1 MVMSILDT
9 PSYFARLLQPAAV
22 APATPLPSRASAGAL
37 PESDADMELQE
48 VDLFV
53 ETEQPVNI
61 QPMPI
66 AKATQAAV
74 AEPGDDAA
82 MGKRIDPSVSPR
94 QSALNP
100 EIPAPTVHGKPALV
114 SEQSLSSQPAPT
126 EYRPA
131 MHASK
136 NAAEPDVL
144 RMDSKRQTT
153 HRTTALL
160 DDVLRWVATPTQLP
174 SADVPEAPAMDSLR
188 PLSRLAD
195 PEDRPVP
202 AALQPPPA
210 SVQAFRHPTLSSD
223 RFPSGA
229 PGTGRVAGGELPS
242 EEVVRIAIGEIRVRI
257 ETPREIPREPPT
269 ETPRVSPPEMA
280 ASSHLSSGADASHAY
295 SASGSLRR
303 RCIHL

>member
-22 APATPLPSRASAGAL
+22 APATPLTSRASAGAL
-37 PESDADMELQE
+37 AESDADMELQE

-61 QPMPI
+61 QPTSI
-66 AKATQAAV
+66 AKAAQAA
-74 AEPGDDAA
+74 AEPGDHTAV
-82 MGKRIDPSVSPR
+82 GKRIDPSVSPR

-114 SEQSLSSQPAPT
+114 SEQCLSSQPAPT

-153 HRTTALL
+153 HRAPALL
-160 DDVLRWVATPTQLP
+160 DEVLRWVATPTQLP

-188 PLSRLAD
+188 PLSLLAD

>member
-1 MVMSILDT
+1 MVMSILGT

-22 APATPLPSRASAGAL
+22 APATPSPSRASAGAL
-37 PESDADMELQE
+37 PESDADAELQE

-61 QPMPI
+61 QPLPI
-66 AKATQAAV
+66 AKATQAA
-74 AEPGDDAA
+74 AEPGDHTAV
-82 MGKRIDPSVSPR
+82 GKRIDPSESPR
-94 QSALNP
+94 QSALTPENP
-100 EIPAPTVHGKPALV
+100 TPSVHGKPALV

-136 NAAEPDVL
+136 NAAEPDVQ

-160 DDVLRWVATPTQLP
+160 DDVLRWVAAPSQSP
-174 SADVPEAPAMDSLR
+174 SAEQPEAPTINSLR

-195 PEDRPVP
+195 PEERPAP

-223 RFPSGA
+223 RFPSGT
-229 PGTGRVAGGELPS
+229 PGTGRMAGGELPS

-257 ETPREIPREPPT
+257 ETPREIPREPPP

>member
-1 MVMSILDT
+1 MSTFDT

-22 APATPLPSRASAGAL
+22 APATPSPSRASAGAL
-37 PESDADMELQE
+37 AESDADAELQE

-66 AKATQAAV
+66 AKATQAAA

-82 MGKRIDPSVSPR
+82 MGKRIDPSESPR

-100 EIPAPTVHGKPALV
+100 EIPNPTVHGKPALV
-114 SEQSLSSQPAPT
+114 SQQSLSSQPATT
-126 EYRPA
+126 EFRPA

-136 NAAEPDVL
+136 NAAEPDLL

-160 DDVLRWVATPTQLP
+160 DDVLRWVAAPSQSP
-174 SADVPEAPAMDSLR
+174 SAEQPEAPTINSLR

-195 PEDRPVP
+195 PEEHPAP

-223 RFPSGA
+223 RFPSGT
-229 PGTGRVAGGELPS
+229 PGTGRMAGGELPS

-257 ETPREIPREPPT
+257 ETPREIPREPPP